1 MSYPPGP
8 GQYPP
13 AYPPGYGHPTTNTK
27 ATASLVTGIA
37 TLVLSWC
44 CGFGIAGV
52 VPIVL
57 GVKARNE
64 IRASGGRQSGDGMAL
79 AGIITGACAIVL
91 GVLLLA
97 LVIIAIATGTADYEL
112 EPAGPGSSSL

>member
-8 GQYPP
+8 GRYPP
-13 AYPPGYGHPTTNTK
+13 AHLPHHGPPTTNAK

-44 CGFGIAGV
+44 CGFGVAGV
-52 VPIVL
+52 VAIVL

-79 AGIITGACAIVL
+79 AGIITGACAIAFAVL
-91 GVLLLA
+91 VLA
-97 LVIIAIATGTADYEL
+97 LVIVAIATGTADYHL
-112 EPAGPGSSSL
+112 EPTGPGSSSL